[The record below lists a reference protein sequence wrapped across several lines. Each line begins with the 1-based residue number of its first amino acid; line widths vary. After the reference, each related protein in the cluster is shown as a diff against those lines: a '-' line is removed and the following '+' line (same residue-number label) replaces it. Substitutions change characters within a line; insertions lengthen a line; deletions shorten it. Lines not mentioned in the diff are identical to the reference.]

1 MEKKKKKK
9 KKAEQTRSA
18 FSIAEGYEWHL
29 PAPST
34 LSHSNSTLHPLIQ
47 RVSGTG
53 LGQLLRADHSQESFR
68 VFSVPSEGCS
78 AQE

>member
-1 MEKKKKKK
+1 MEKKKKK

-34 LSHSNSTLHPLIQ
+34 
-47 RVSGTG
+47 
-53 LGQLLRADHSQESFR
+53 
-68 VFSVPSEGCS
+68 
-78 AQE
+78 